1 MSQFQFNWKKN
12 IPDVQQ
18 NFVDPNGVRG
28 TMASAQMQG
37 YNPQAQL
44 AAQQVS
50 GYAPN
55 AQPNYRGM
63 GPSQATAEANASLAQ
78 QNYDAFN
85 EQNAVLEQ
93 KKQKLSEL
101 ESQLQEVNSQIAR
114 IDNEY
119 PEIAGASRDEIEIA
133 AKRAEAG
140 DMSAYNNILARQQ
153 GANAGRNSASA
164 GIENMLYEAEKL
176 TGALKGKS
184 QEEREVIRSN
194 ITATLRRAE
203 EQARKNGVPL
213 PESYGRLKSAME
225 DFNKDEER
233 RDSER
238 SWANT
243 LWSKAR
249 KNELTDEDIA
259 EIDDYIDRNPNSELS
274 TEIRKLRA
282 EYAPKTKESKAKLSK
297 RKSDARGLYEVL
309 SNLSRD
315 ELARRVRN
323 LSSYERKLLEDFYPD
338 FLK

>member
-44 AAQQVS
+44 AAQQMS
-50 GYAPN
+50 GYRPN
-55 AQPNYRGM
+55 AP
-63 GPSQATAEANASLAQ
+63 GPQQFNNGNLAQ
-78 QNYDAFN
+78 QNADAFN
-85 EQNAVLEQ
+85 AALEQ

-101 ESQLQEVNSQIAR
+101 ESQLQEVNSQISR
-114 IDNEY
+114 LDSEY

-140 DMSAYNNILARQQ
+140 DMSAYNNIIARQQ
-153 GANAGRNSASA
+153 GATAGRNSASA

-194 ITATLRRAE
+194 ISATLRRAE

-213 PESYGRLKSAME
+213 PESYERLKSAMQE
-225 DFNKDEER
+225 SNDYEER

-238 SWANT
+238 SWANS

-249 KNELTDEDIA
+249 KNELENADIA
-259 EIDDYIDRNPNSELS
+259 EIDEYIDNNPNSELA
-274 TEIRKLRA
+274 TELRKLRA
-282 EYAPKTKESKAKLSK
+282 EYAPKTKESKASASK
-297 RKSDARGLYEVL
+297 RKQDAWTLYRTLQSLPAEEMTRRIA
-309 SNLSRD
+309 NLTAS
-315 ELARRVRN
+315 
-323 LSSYERKLLEDFYPD
+323 ERKLLADYHPEI
-338 FLK
+338 LK